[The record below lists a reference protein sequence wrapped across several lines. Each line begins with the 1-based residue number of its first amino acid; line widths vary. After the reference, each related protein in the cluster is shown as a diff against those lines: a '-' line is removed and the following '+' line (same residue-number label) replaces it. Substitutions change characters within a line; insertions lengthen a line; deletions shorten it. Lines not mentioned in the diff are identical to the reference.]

1 MLYYLSMPRIARAV
15 AVGFPHHITQRGNY
29 RQIVFEKDDD
39 YLQYLEWLHMYS
51 KKNALNIWGYCLMSN
66 HVHFIAVPMQV
77 DSLSKTLN
85 TLHMRYSQ
93 YINARQENRGHL
105 WQGRFFSCALDERH
119 LHAAMRY
126 VENNPVKA
134 HIVESA
140 EDYLWSSASAH
151 AGLKTDKVL
160 ADDCYIVER
169 IKDWSAYLR
178 EKEDTV
184 LVEDIRQSTK
194 TGRPCGDDRF
204 LMEMEELLQRKLTA
218 LPKGRPRKTK

>member
-1 MLYYLSMPRIARAV
+1 MLYYLSMPRISRAV

-39 YLQYLEWLHMYS
+39 YLQYLEWLQMYS
-51 KKNALNIWGYCLMSN
+51 NKYALKIWGYCLMGN
-66 HVHFIAVPMQV
+66 HVHLIAVPMQV

-119 LHAAMRY
+119 LYAAMRY
-126 VENNPVKA
+126 VENNPVRA
-134 HIVESA
+134 NIVENA
-140 EDYLWSSASAH
+140 EDYRWSSASAH
-151 AGLKTDKVL
+151 AGLKTDKVFT
-160 ADDCYIVER
+160 DDCYIVDR
-169 IKDWSAYLR
+169 IKDWSAYLK
-178 EKEDTV
+178 EKDDTE
-184 LVEDIRQSTK
+184 LVEGIRKNTK

-204 LMEMEELLQRKLTA
+204 VMEMEKLLGRKLTA
-218 LPKGRPRKTK
+218 SPKGRPRKTK